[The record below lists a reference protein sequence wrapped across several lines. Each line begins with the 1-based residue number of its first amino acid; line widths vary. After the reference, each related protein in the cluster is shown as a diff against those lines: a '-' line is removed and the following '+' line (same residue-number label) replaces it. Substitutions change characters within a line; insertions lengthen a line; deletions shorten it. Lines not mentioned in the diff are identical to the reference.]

1 MTSLFSN
8 KSKGLLLLV
17 LSLYS
22 LVPFLI
28 FGSNFDLGSA
38 VLPFYGAFMTF
49 VTYSAGNQGFLV
61 TLAVLSLALLTMKF
75 SKAKLVS
82 LCLQLGLLLVLSF
95 AAKTFLKHSTESPRP
110 YSEYLVT
117 QEVVEMPE
125 VFYELPL
132 VEKNAAIAFVQDK
145 VSEWRTRHWLGE
157 TDYSFPSGHMIFVG
171 VCLAFF
177 GGLFLEA
184 KRFYLV
190 GGLLVWAGGVA
201 YSRVWL
207 GMHRPEDLA
216 GSIAFAGL
224 IYLLVPLISEQKIER
239 YLPAFLKQTS

>member
-28 FGSNFDLGSA
+28 FGSHFDLGSA
-38 VLPFYGAFMTF
+38 VLPFYGAVMTF
-49 VTYSAGNQGFLV
+49 VTYSAGNQGFLI
-61 TLAVLSLALLTMKF
+61 TLAILSLLVLTLKF

-82 LCLQLGLLLVLSF
+82 LCLQLGILLVLSF
-95 AAKTFLKHSTESPRP
+95 AAKTFLKSSTESPRP
-110 YSEYLVT
+110 YTEYLVT
-117 QEVVEMPE
+117 QEVVDMPE
-125 VFYELPL
+125 LFYELPL
-132 VEKNAAIAFVQDK
+132 EEKNVAIESVEDK

-190 GGLLVWAGGVA
+190 GGMLAWAGGVA

-216 GSIAFAGL
+216 ASIAFAGL
-224 IYLLVPLISEQKIER
+224 IYLIVPLVPTQKIEPL
-239 YLPAFLKQTS
+239 LPKFLRTD

>member
-28 FGSNFDLGSA
+28 FGSHFDLGSA
-38 VLPFYGAFMTF
+38 VLPFYGAVMTF
-49 VTYSAGNQGFLV
+49 VTYSAGNQGFLI
-61 TLAVLSLALLTMKF
+61 TLAILSLLVLTLKF

-82 LCLQLGLLLVLSF
+82 LCLQLGVLLVLSF
-95 AAKTFLKHSTESPRP
+95 AAKTFLKSSTESPRP
-110 YSEYLVT
+110 YTEYLVT
-117 QEVVEMPE
+117 QEVVDMPE
-125 VFYELPL
+125 LFYELPL
-132 VEKNAAIAFVQDK
+132 EEKNVAIESVEDK

-190 GGLLVWAGGVA
+190 GCMLAWAGGVA

-216 GSIAFAGL
+216 ASIAFAGL
-224 IYLLVPLISEQKIER
+224 IYLLVPLVPTQKIEPL
-239 YLPAFLKQTS
+239 LPKFLRTT

>member
-28 FGSNFDLGSA
+28 FGSHFDLGSS
-38 VLPFYGAFMTF
+38 VLPFYGAVMTF
-49 VTYSAGNQGFLV
+49 VTYSAGNQGFLI
-61 TLAVLSLALLTMKF
+61 TLATLSLLVLTLKF

-82 LCLQLGLLLVLSF
+82 LCLQLGVLLVLSF
-95 AAKTFLKHSTESPRP
+95 AAKTFLKSSTESPRP
-110 YSEYLVT
+110 YTEYLVT
-117 QEVVEMPE
+117 QEVVDMPE
-125 VFYELPL
+125 LFYELPL
-132 VEKNAAIAFVQDK
+132 EEKNVAIESVEDK

-190 GGLLVWAGGVA
+190 GSMLAWAGGVA

-216 GSIAFAGL
+216 ASIAFAGL
-224 IYLLVPLISEQKIER
+224 IYLLVPLVPTQKIEPL
-239 YLPAFLKQTS
+239 LPKFLRTT

>member
-1 MTSLFSN
+1 ML
-8 KSKGLLLLV
+8 
-17 LSLYS
+17 
-22 LVPFLI
+22 
-28 FGSNFDLGSA
+28 
-38 VLPFYGAFMTF
+38 
-49 VTYSAGNQGFLV
+49 
-61 TLAVLSLALLTMKF
+61 TLKF

-82 LCLQLGLLLVLSF
+82 LCLQLGVLLVLSF
-95 AAKTFLKHSTESPRP
+95 AAKTFLKSSTESPRP
-110 YSEYLVT
+110 YTEYLVT
-117 QEVVEMPE
+117 QEVVDMPE
-125 VFYELPL
+125 LFYELPL
-132 VEKNAAIAFVQDK
+132 EEKNVAIESVEDK

-190 GGLLVWAGGVA
+190 GSMLAWAGGVA

-216 GSIAFAGL
+216 ASIAFAGL
-224 IYLLVPLISEQKIER
+224 IYLLVPLVPTQKIEPL
-239 YLPAFLKQTS
+239 LPKFLRTA

>member
-28 FGSNFDLGSA
+28 FGSHFDLGSA
-38 VLPFYGAFMTF
+38 VLPFYGAVMTF
-49 VTYSAGNQGFLV
+49 VTYSAGNQGFLI
-61 TLAVLSLALLTMKF
+61 TLAILSLLVLTLKF

-82 LCLQLGLLLVLSF
+82 LCLQLGILLVLSF
-95 AAKTFLKHSTESPRP
+95 AAKTFLKSSTESPRP
-110 YSEYLVT
+110 YTEYLVT
-117 QEVVEMPE
+117 QEVVDMPE
-125 VFYELPL
+125 LFYELPL
-132 VEKNAAIAFVQDK
+132 EEKNVAIESVEDK
-145 VSEWRTRHWLGE
+145 VSDWRTRHWLGE

-190 GGLLVWAGGVA
+190 GGMLAWAGGVA

-216 GSIAFAGL
+216 ASIAFAGL
-224 IYLLVPLISEQKIER
+224 IYLLVPLVPTQKIEPL
-239 YLPAFLKQTS
+239 LPKFLRTD

>member
-22 LVPFLI
+22 LVPFLN
-28 FGSNFDLGSA
+28 FGSHFDLGSA
-38 VLPFYGAFMTF
+38 VLPFYGAVMTF
-49 VTYSAGNQGFLV
+49 VTYSAGNQGFLI
-61 TLAVLSLALLTMKF
+61 TLAVLSLLVLTLKF

-82 LCLQLGLLLVLSF
+82 LCLQLGVLLVLSF
-95 AAKTFLKHSTESPRP
+95 AAKTFLKSSTESPRP
-110 YSEYLVT
+110 YTEYLVI
-117 QEVVEMPE
+117 QEVVDMPE
-125 VFYELPL
+125 LFYELRL
-132 VEKNAAIAFVQDK
+132 EEKNVVIESVEDK

-177 GGLFLEA
+177 GGLFLEV

-190 GGLLVWAGGVA
+190 GGMLAWAGGVA

-216 GSIAFAGL
+216 ASIAFAGL
-224 IYLLVPLISEQKIER
+224 IYLLVPLVPTQKIEPL
-239 YLPAFLKQTS
+239 LPKFLRTA

>member
-1 MTSLFSN
+1 MTSLFFN

-28 FGSNFDLGSA
+28 FGSHFDLGSA
-38 VLPFYGAFMTF
+38 VLPFYGAVMTF
-49 VTYSAGNQGFLV
+49 VTYSAGNQGFLI
-61 TLAVLSLALLTMKF
+61 TLAVLSLLVLTLKF

-82 LCLQLGLLLVLSF
+82 LCLQLGVLLVLSF
-95 AAKTFLKHSTESPRP
+95 AAKTFLKSSTESPRP
-110 YSEYLVT
+110 YTEYLVT
-117 QEVVEMPE
+117 QEVVDMPE
-125 VFYELPL
+125 LFYELPL
-132 VEKNAAIAFVQDK
+132 EEKNVAIESVEDK

-190 GGLLVWAGGVA
+190 GSMLAWAGGVA

-216 GSIAFAGL
+216 ASIAFAGL
-224 IYLLVPLISEQKIER
+224 IYLLVPLVPTQKIEPL
-239 YLPAFLKQTS
+239 LPTFLRTT

>member
-8 KSKGLLLLV
+8 KSKCLLLLV

-28 FGSNFDLGSA
+28 FGSHFDLGSA
-38 VLPFYGAFMTF
+38 VLPFYGAVMTF
-49 VTYSAGNQGFLV
+49 VTYSAGNQGFLI
-61 TLAVLSLALLTMKF
+61 TLAVLSLLVLTLKF

-82 LCLQLGLLLVLSF
+82 LCLQLGVLLVLSF
-95 AAKTFLKHSTESPRP
+95 AAKTFLKSSTESPRP
-110 YSEYLVT
+110 YTEYLVT
-117 QEVVEMPE
+117 QEVVDMPE
-125 VFYELPL
+125 LFYELPL
-132 VEKNAAIAFVQDK
+132 EEKNVAIESVEDK

-190 GGLLVWAGGVA
+190 GSMLAWAGGVA

-216 GSIAFAGL
+216 ASIAFAGL
-224 IYLLVPLISEQKIER
+224 IYLLVPLVPTQKIEPL
-239 YLPAFLKQTS
+239 LPKFLRTA

>member
-1 MTSLFSN
+1 MTSLFFN

-28 FGSNFDLGSA
+28 FGSHFDLGSA
-38 VLPFYGAFMTF
+38 VLPFYGAVMTF
-49 VTYSAGNQGFLV
+49 VTYSAGNQGFLI
-61 TLAVLSLALLTMKF
+61 TLAILSLLVLTLKF

-82 LCLQLGLLLVLSF
+82 LCLQLGILLVLSF
-95 AAKTFLKHSTESPRP
+95 AAKTFLKSSTESPRP
-110 YSEYLVT
+110 YTEYLVT
-117 QEVVEMPE
+117 QEVVDMPE
-125 VFYELPL
+125 LFYELPL
-132 VEKNAAIAFVQDK
+132 EEKNVAIESVEDK

-190 GGLLVWAGGVA
+190 GGMLAWAGGVA

-216 GSIAFAGL
+216 ASIAFAGL
-224 IYLLVPLISEQKIER
+224 IYLLVPLVPTQKIEPL
-239 YLPAFLKQTS
+239 LPKFLRTD

>member
-22 LVPFLI
+22 LIPFLI
-28 FGSNFDLGSA
+28 FGSDFDLGSA
-38 VLPFYGAFMTF
+38 VLPFYGAFITF

-61 TLAVLSLALLTMKF
+61 TLAILSLVLFTMKF

-117 QEVVEMPE
+117 QEVVDMPE

-132 VEKNAAIAFVQDK
+132 VEKNAAIESVQDK

-177 GGLFLEA
+177 GGLLLEA

-216 GSIAFAGL
+216 ASIAFAGL
-224 IYLLVPLISEQKIER
+224 IYLLVPLVPTQKIEPL
-239 YLPAFLKQTS
+239 LPKFLRTD

>member
-28 FGSNFDLGSA
+28 FGSHFDLGSA
-38 VLPFYGAFMTF
+38 VLPFYGAVMTF
-49 VTYSAGNQGFLV
+49 VTYSAGNQGFLI
-61 TLAVLSLALLTMKF
+61 TLAVLSLLVLTLKF

-82 LCLQLGLLLVLSF
+82 LCLQLGVLLVLSF
-95 AAKTFLKHSTESPRP
+95 SAKTFLKSSTESPRP
-110 YSEYLVT
+110 YTEYLVT
-117 QEVVEMPE
+117 QEVVDMPE
-125 VFYELPL
+125 LFYELPL
-132 VEKNAAIAFVQDK
+132 EEKNVAIESVEDK

-190 GGLLVWAGGVA
+190 GSMLAWAGGVA

-216 GSIAFAGL
+216 ASIAFAGL
-224 IYLLVPLISEQKIER
+224 IYLLVPLVPTQKIEPL
-239 YLPAFLKQTS
+239 LPKFLRTA

>member
-28 FGSNFDLGSA
+28 FGSHFDLGSA
-38 VLPFYGAFMTF
+38 VLPFYGAVMTF
-49 VTYSAGNQGFLV
+49 VTYSAGNQGFLI
-61 TLAVLSLALLTMKF
+61 TLAVLSLLVLTLKF

-82 LCLQLGLLLVLSF
+82 LCLQLGVLLVLSF
-95 AAKTFLKHSTESPRP
+95 AAKTFLKSSTESPRP
-110 YSEYLVT
+110 YTEYLVT
-117 QEVVEMPE
+117 QEVVDMPE
-125 VFYELPL
+125 LFYELPL
-132 VEKNAAIAFVQDK
+132 EEKNVAIESVEDK

-190 GGLLVWAGGVA
+190 GSMLAWAGGVA

-216 GSIAFAGL
+216 ASIAFAGL
-224 IYLLVPLISEQKIER
+224 IYLLVPLVPTQKIEPL
-239 YLPAFLKQTS
+239 LPKFLRTA

>member
-22 LVPFLI
+22 LVPFLN
-28 FGSNFDLGSA
+28 FGSHFDLGSA
-38 VLPFYGAFMTF
+38 VLPFYGAVMTF
-49 VTYSAGNQGFLV
+49 VTYSAGNQGFLI
-61 TLAVLSLALLTMKF
+61 TLAVLSLLVLTLKF

-82 LCLQLGLLLVLSF
+82 LCLQLGVLLVLSF
-95 AAKTFLKHSTESPRP
+95 AAKTFLKSSTESPRP
-110 YSEYLVT
+110 YTEYLVI
-117 QEVVEMPE
+117 QEVVDMPE
-125 VFYELPL
+125 LFYELPL
-132 VEKNAAIAFVQDK
+132 EEKNVAIKSVEDK

-190 GGLLVWAGGVA
+190 GGMLAWAGGVA
-201 YSRVWL
+201 YSRVWI

-216 GSIAFAGL
+216 ASIAFAGL
-224 IYLLVPLISEQKIER
+224 TYLLVPLVPTQKIEPL
-239 YLPAFLKQTS
+239 LPKFLRTA

>member
-28 FGSNFDLGSA
+28 FGSHFDLGSA
-38 VLPFYGAFMTF
+38 VLPFYGAVMTF
-49 VTYSAGNQGFLV
+49 VTYSAGNQGFLI
-61 TLAVLSLALLTMKF
+61 TLAVLSLLVLTLKF

-82 LCLQLGLLLVLSF
+82 LCLQLGVLLVLSF
-95 AAKTFLKHSTESPRP
+95 AAKTFLKSSTESPRP
-110 YSEYLVT
+110 YTEYLVT
-117 QEVVEMPE
+117 QEVVDMPE
-125 VFYELPL
+125 LFYELPL
-132 VEKNAAIAFVQDK
+132 EEKNVAIESVEDK

-190 GGLLVWAGGVA
+190 GGMLAWAGGVA

-216 GSIAFAGL
+216 ASIAFAGL
-224 IYLLVPLISEQKIER
+224 IYLLVPLVPTEKIEPL
-239 YLPAFLKQTS
+239 LPKFLRTV

>member
-28 FGSNFDLGSA
+28 FGSHFDLGSA
-38 VLPFYGAFMTF
+38 VLPFYGAVMTF
-49 VTYSAGNQGFLV
+49 VTYSAGNQGFLI
-61 TLAVLSLALLTMKF
+61 TLAVLSLLVLTLKF

-82 LCLQLGLLLVLSF
+82 LCLQLGVLLVLSF
-95 AAKTFLKHSTESPRP
+95 AAKTFLKSSTESPRP
-110 YSEYLVT
+110 YTEYLVT
-117 QEVVEMPE
+117 QEVVDMPE
-125 VFYELPL
+125 LFYELPL
-132 VEKNAAIAFVQDK
+132 EEKNVAIESVEDK

-190 GGLLVWAGGVA
+190 GSMLAWAGGVA

-216 GSIAFAGL
+216 ASIAFAGL
-224 IYLLVPLISEQKIER
+224 IYLLVPLVPTQKIEPL
-239 YLPAFLKQTS
+239 LPKFLRTT

>member
-1 MTSLFSN
+1 MTPLFSN

-28 FGSNFDLGSA
+28 FGSHFDLGSA
-38 VLPFYGAFMTF
+38 VLPFYGAVMTF
-49 VTYSAGNQGFLV
+49 VTYSAGNQGFLI
-61 TLAVLSLALLTMKF
+61 TLAVLSLLVLTLKF

-82 LCLQLGLLLVLSF
+82 LCLQLGVLLVLSF
-95 AAKTFLKHSTESPRP
+95 AAKTFLKSSTESPRP
-110 YSEYLVT
+110 YTEYLVT
-117 QEVVEMPE
+117 QEVVDMPE
-125 VFYELPL
+125 LFYELPL
-132 VEKNAAIAFVQDK
+132 EEKNVAIESVEDK

-190 GGLLVWAGGVA
+190 GSMLAWAGGVA

-216 GSIAFAGL
+216 ASIAFAGL
-224 IYLLVPLISEQKIER
+224 IYLLVPLVPTQKIEPL
-239 YLPAFLKQTS
+239 LPKFLRTA

>member
-1 MTSLFSN
+1 MTSLFSY

-28 FGSNFDLGSA
+28 FGSHFDLGSA
-38 VLPFYGAFMTF
+38 VLPFYGAVMTF
-49 VTYSAGNQGFLV
+49 VTYSAGNQGFLI
-61 TLAVLSLALLTMKF
+61 TLAVLSLLVLTLKF

-82 LCLQLGLLLVLSF
+82 LCLQLGVLLVLSF
-95 AAKTFLKHSTESPRP
+95 AAKTFLKSSTESPRP
-110 YSEYLVT
+110 YTEYLVT
-117 QEVVEMPE
+117 QEVVDMPE
-125 VFYELPL
+125 LFYELPL
-132 VEKNAAIAFVQDK
+132 EEKNVAIESVEDK

-190 GGLLVWAGGVA
+190 GSMLAWAGGVA

-216 GSIAFAGL
+216 ASIAFAGL
-224 IYLLVPLISEQKIER
+224 IYLLVPLVPTQKIEPL
-239 YLPAFLKQTS
+239 LPKFLRTT

>member
-22 LVPFLI
+22 LIPFLI
-28 FGSNFDLGSA
+28 FGSDFDLGSA
-38 VLPFYGAFMTF
+38 VLPFYGAFITF

-61 TLAVLSLALLTMKF
+61 TLAILSLVLFTMKF

-95 AAKTFLKHSTESPRP
+95 AAKTFLKSSTESPRP
-110 YSEYLVT
+110 YTEYLVT
-117 QEVVEMPE
+117 QEVVDMPE
-125 VFYELPL
+125 LFYELPL
-132 VEKNAAIAFVQDK
+132 EEKNVAIESVEDK

-190 GGLLVWAGGVA
+190 GGMLAWAGGVA

-216 GSIAFAGL
+216 ASIAFAGL
-224 IYLLVPLISEQKIER
+224 IYLLVPLVPTQKIEPL
-239 YLPAFLKQTS
+239 LPKFLRTD

>member
-28 FGSNFDLGSA
+28 FGSHFDLGSA
-38 VLPFYGAFMTF
+38 VLPFYGTVMTF
-49 VTYSAGNQGFLV
+49 VTYSAGNQGFLI
-61 TLAVLSLALLTMKF
+61 TLAVLSLLVLTLKF

-82 LCLQLGLLLVLSF
+82 LCLQLGVLLVLSF
-95 AAKTFLKHSTESPRP
+95 AAKTFLKSSTESPRP
-110 YSEYLVT
+110 YTEYLVT
-117 QEVVEMPE
+117 QEVVDMPE
-125 VFYELPL
+125 LFYELPL
-132 VEKNAAIAFVQDK
+132 EEKNVAIESVEDK

-190 GGLLVWAGGVA
+190 GSMLAWAGGVA

-216 GSIAFAGL
+216 ASIAFAGL
-224 IYLLVPLISEQKIER
+224 IYLLVPLVPTQKIEPL
-239 YLPAFLKQTS
+239 LPKFLRTA

>member
-28 FGSNFDLGSA
+28 FGSHFDLGSA
-38 VLPFYGAFMTF
+38 VLPFYGAVMTF
-49 VTYSAGNQGFLV
+49 VTYSAGNQGFLI
-61 TLAVLSLALLTMKF
+61 TLAILSLLVLTLKF

-82 LCLQLGLLLVLSF
+82 LCLQLGILLVLSF
-95 AAKTFLKHSTESPRP
+95 AAKTFLKSSTESPRP
-110 YSEYLVT
+110 YTEYLVT
-117 QEVVEMPE
+117 QEVVDMPE
-125 VFYELPL
+125 LFYELPL
-132 VEKNAAIAFVQDK
+132 EEKNVAIESVEDK

-190 GGLLVWAGGVA
+190 GGMLAWAGGVA

-216 GSIAFAGL
+216 ASIAFAGL
-224 IYLLVPLISEQKIER
+224 IYLLVPLVPTQKIEPL
-239 YLPAFLKQTS
+239 LPKFLRKD

>member
-1 MTSLFSN
+1 
-8 KSKGLLLLV
+8 
-17 LSLYS
+17 
-22 LVPFLI
+22 LI
-28 FGSNFDLGSA
+28 FGSHFDLGSA
-38 VLPFYGAFMTF
+38 VLPFYGAVMTF
-49 VTYSAGNQGFLV
+49 VTYSAGNQGFLI
-61 TLAVLSLALLTMKF
+61 TLAILSLLVLTLKF

-82 LCLQLGLLLVLSF
+82 LCLQLGVLLVLSF
-95 AAKTFLKHSTESPRP
+95 AAKTFLKSSTESPRP
-110 YSEYLVT
+110 YTEYLVT
-117 QEVVEMPE
+117 QEVVDMPE
-125 VFYELPL
+125 LFYELPL
-132 VEKNAAIAFVQDK
+132 EEKNVAIESVEDK

-190 GGLLVWAGGVA
+190 GSMLAWAGGVA

-216 GSIAFAGL
+216 ASIAFAGL
-224 IYLLVPLISEQKIER
+224 IYLLVPLVPAQKIEPL
-239 YLPAFLKQTS
+239 LPKFLRTA

>member
-28 FGSNFDLGSA
+28 FGSHFDLGSA
-38 VLPFYGAFMTF
+38 VLPFYGAVMTF
-49 VTYSAGNQGFLV
+49 VTYSAGNQGFLI
-61 TLAVLSLALLTMKF
+61 TLAILSLLVLTLKF

-82 LCLQLGLLLVLSF
+82 LCLQLGILLVLSF
-95 AAKTFLKHSTESPRP
+95 AAKTFLKSSTESPRP
-110 YSEYLVT
+110 YTEYLVT
-117 QEVVEMPE
+117 QEVVDMPE
-125 VFYELPL
+125 LFYELPL
-132 VEKNAAIAFVQDK
+132 EEKNVAIESVEDK

-190 GGLLVWAGGVA
+190 GGMLAWAGGVA

-216 GSIAFAGL
+216 ASIAFAGL
-224 IYLLVPLISEQKIER
+224 IYLLVPLVPMQKIEPL
-239 YLPAFLKQTS
+239 LPKFLRTD

>member
-22 LVPFLI
+22 LVPFFI
-28 FGSNFDLGSA
+28 FGSHFDLGSA
-38 VLPFYGAFMTF
+38 VLPFYGAVMTF
-49 VTYSAGNQGFLV
+49 VTYSAGNQGFLI
-61 TLAVLSLALLTMKF
+61 TLAVLSLLVLTLKF

-82 LCLQLGLLLVLSF
+82 LCLQLGVLLVLSF
-95 AAKTFLKHSTESPRP
+95 AAKTFLKSSTESPRP
-110 YSEYLVT
+110 YTEYLVT
-117 QEVVEMPE
+117 QEVVDMPE
-125 VFYELPL
+125 LFYELPL
-132 VEKNAAIAFVQDK
+132 EEKNVAIESVEDK

-190 GGLLVWAGGVA
+190 GSMLAWAGGVA

-216 GSIAFAGL
+216 ASIAFAGL
-224 IYLLVPLISEQKIER
+224 IYLLVPLVPTQKIEPL
-239 YLPAFLKQTS
+239 LPKFLRTA

>member
-22 LVPFLI
+22 LVPFLN
-28 FGSNFDLGSA
+28 FGSHFDLGSA
-38 VLPFYGAFMTF
+38 VLPFYGAVMTF
-49 VTYSAGNQGFLV
+49 VTYSAGNQGFLI
-61 TLAVLSLALLTMKF
+61 TLAVLSLLVLTLKF

-82 LCLQLGLLLVLSF
+82 LCLQLGVLLVLSF
-95 AAKTFLKHSTESPRP
+95 AAKTFLKSSTESPRP
-110 YSEYLVT
+110 YTEYLVT
-117 QEVVEMPE
+117 EEVVDMPE
-125 VFYELPL
+125 LFYELPL
-132 VEKNAAIAFVQDK
+132 EEKNVAIESVEDK

-177 GGLFLEA
+177 GGLFLEV

-190 GGLLVWAGGVA
+190 GGMLAWAGGVA

-216 GSIAFAGL
+216 ASIAFAGL
-224 IYLLVPLISEQKIER
+224 IYLLVPLVPTQKIEPL
-239 YLPAFLKQTS
+239 LPKFLRTA

>member
-28 FGSNFDLGSA
+28 FGSHFDLGSA
-38 VLPFYGAFMTF
+38 VLPFYGAVMTF
-49 VTYSAGNQGFLV
+49 VTYSAGNQGFLI
-61 TLAVLSLALLTMKF
+61 TLAALSLLVLTLKF

-82 LCLQLGLLLVLSF
+82 LCLQLGVLLVLSF
-95 AAKTFLKHSTESPRP
+95 AAKTFLKSSTESPRP
-110 YSEYLVT
+110 YTEYLVT
-117 QEVVEMPE
+117 QEVVDMPE
-125 VFYELPL
+125 LFYELPL
-132 VEKNAAIAFVQDK
+132 EEKNVAIESVEDK

-190 GGLLVWAGGVA
+190 GSMLAWAGGVA

-216 GSIAFAGL
+216 ASIAFAGL
-224 IYLLVPLISEQKIER
+224 IYLLVPLVPTQKIEPL
-239 YLPAFLKQTS
+239 LPKFLRTA

>member
-28 FGSNFDLGSA
+28 FGSHFDLGSA
-38 VLPFYGAFMTF
+38 VLPFYGAVMTF
-49 VTYSAGNQGFLV
+49 VTYSAGNQGFLI
-61 TLAVLSLALLTMKF
+61 TLAVLSLLVLTLKF

-82 LCLQLGLLLVLSF
+82 LCLQLGVLLVLSF
-95 AAKTFLKHSTESPRP
+95 AAKTFLKSSTESPRP
-110 YSEYLVT
+110 YTEYLVT
-117 QEVVEMPE
+117 QEVVDMPE
-125 VFYELPL
+125 LFYELPL
-132 VEKNAAIAFVQDK
+132 EEKNVAIESVEDK

-190 GGLLVWAGGVA
+190 GGMLAWAGGVA

-216 GSIAFAGL
+216 ASIAFAGL
-224 IYLLVPLISEQKIER
+224 IYLLVPLVPTQKIEPL
-239 YLPAFLKQTS
+239 LPKFLRTT

>member
-1 MTSLFSN
+1 MTSLFSY

-22 LVPFLI
+22 LAPFLI
-28 FGSNFDLGSA
+28 FGSHFDLGSA
-38 VLPFYGAFMTF
+38 VLPFYGAVMTF
-49 VTYSAGNQGFLV
+49 VTYSAGNQGFLI
-61 TLAVLSLALLTMKF
+61 TLAVLSLLVLTLKF

-82 LCLQLGLLLVLSF
+82 LCLQLGVLLVLSF
-95 AAKTFLKHSTESPRP
+95 AAKTFLKSSTESPRP
-110 YSEYLVT
+110 YTEYLVI
-117 QEVVEMPE
+117 QEVVDMPE
-125 VFYELPL
+125 LFYELPL
-132 VEKNAAIAFVQDK
+132 EEKNVAIKSVEDK

-190 GGLLVWAGGVA
+190 GGMLAWAGGVA
-201 YSRVWL
+201 YSRVWI

-216 GSIAFAGL
+216 ASIAFAGL
-224 IYLLVPLISEQKIER
+224 TYLLVPLVPTQKIEPL
-239 YLPAFLKQTS
+239 LPKFLRTT

>member
-22 LVPFLI
+22 LVPFLN
-28 FGSNFDLGSA
+28 FGSHFDLGSA
-38 VLPFYGAFMTF
+38 VLPFYGAVMTF
-49 VTYSAGNQGFLV
+49 VTYSAGNQGFLI
-61 TLAVLSLALLTMKF
+61 TLAVLSLLVLTLKF

-82 LCLQLGLLLVLSF
+82 LCLQLGVLLVLSF
-95 AAKTFLKHSTESPRP
+95 AAKTFLKSSTESPRP
-110 YSEYLVT
+110 YTEYLVT
-117 QEVVEMPE
+117 EEVVDMPE
-125 VFYELPL
+125 LFYELRL
-132 VEKNAAIAFVQDK
+132 EEKNVVIESVEDK

-177 GGLFLEA
+177 GGLFLEV

-190 GGLLVWAGGVA
+190 GGMLAWAGGVA

-216 GSIAFAGL
+216 ASIAFAGL
-224 IYLLVPLISEQKIER
+224 IYLLVPLVPTQKIEPL
-239 YLPAFLKQTS
+239 LPKFLRTA

>member
-1 MTSLFSN
+1 MTSLFSK

-38 VLPFYGAFMTF
+38 VLPFYGAVMTF
-49 VTYSAGNQGFLV
+49 VTYSAGNQGFLI
-61 TLAVLSLALLTMKF
+61 TLAVLSLLVLTLKF

-82 LCLQLGLLLVLSF
+82 LCLQLGVLLVLSF
-95 AAKTFLKHSTESPRP
+95 AAKTFLKSSTESPRP
-110 YSEYLVT
+110 YTEYLVT
-117 QEVVEMPE
+117 QEVVDMPE
-125 VFYELPL
+125 LFYELPL
-132 VEKNAAIAFVQDK
+132 EEKNVAIESVEDK

-190 GGLLVWAGGVA
+190 GGMLAWAGGVA

-207 GMHRPEDLA
+207 GMHRPEDLVV
-216 GSIAFAGL
+216 SIAFAGL
-224 IYLLVPLISEQKIER
+224 IYLLVPLVPTHKIEPL
-239 YLPAFLKQTS
+239 LPKFLRTA

>member
-28 FGSNFDLGSA
+28 FGSHFNLGSA
-38 VLPFYGAFMTF
+38 VLPFYGAVMTF
-49 VTYSAGNQGFLV
+49 VTYSAGNQGFLI
-61 TLAVLSLALLTMKF
+61 TLAALSLLVLTLKF

-82 LCLQLGLLLVLSF
+82 LCLQLGVLLVLSF
-95 AAKTFLKHSTESPRP
+95 AAKTFLKSSTESPRP
-110 YSEYLVT
+110 YTEYLVT
-117 QEVVEMPE
+117 QEVVDMPE
-125 VFYELPL
+125 LFYELPL
-132 VEKNAAIAFVQDK
+132 EEKNIAIESVEDK

-190 GGLLVWAGGVA
+190 GGMLAWAGGVA

-216 GSIAFAGL
+216 ASIAFAGL
-224 IYLLVPLISEQKIER
+224 IYLLVPLVPTQKIEPL
-239 YLPAFLKQTS
+239 LPKFLRTA

>member
-28 FGSNFDLGSA
+28 FGSHFNLGSA
-38 VLPFYGAFMTF
+38 VLPFYGAVMTF
-49 VTYSAGNQGFLV
+49 VTYSAGNQGFLI
-61 TLAVLSLALLTMKF
+61 TLAVLSLLVLTLKF

-82 LCLQLGLLLVLSF
+82 LCLQLGVLLVLSF
-95 AAKTFLKHSTESPRP
+95 AAKTFLKSSTESPRP
-110 YSEYLVT
+110 YTEYLVT
-117 QEVVEMPE
+117 QEVVDMPE
-125 VFYELPL
+125 LFYELPL
-132 VEKNAAIAFVQDK
+132 EEKNVAIESVEDK

-190 GGLLVWAGGVA
+190 GSMLAWAGGVA

-216 GSIAFAGL
+216 ASIAFAGL
-224 IYLLVPLISEQKIER
+224 IYLLVPLVPTQKIEPL
-239 YLPAFLKQTS
+239 LPKFLRTA

>member
-1 MTSLFSN
+1 MTSLFFN

-28 FGSNFDLGSA
+28 FGSHFDLGSA
-38 VLPFYGAFMTF
+38 VLPFYGAVMTF
-49 VTYSAGNQGFLV
+49 VTYSAGNQGFLI
-61 TLAVLSLALLTMKF
+61 TLAVLSLLVLTLKF

-82 LCLQLGLLLVLSF
+82 LCLQLGVLLVLSF
-95 AAKTFLKHSTESPRP
+95 AAKTFLKSSTESPRP
-110 YSEYLVT
+110 YTEYLVT
-117 QEVVEMPE
+117 QEVVDMPE
-125 VFYELPL
+125 LFYELPL
-132 VEKNAAIAFVQDK
+132 EEKNVAIESVEDK

-190 GGLLVWAGGVA
+190 GSMLAWAGGVA

-216 GSIAFAGL
+216 ASIAFAGL
-224 IYLLVPLISEQKIER
+224 IYLLVPLVPTQKIEPL
-239 YLPAFLKQTS
+239 LPKFLRTA

>member
-1 MTSLFSN
+1 MTSLFSY

-28 FGSNFDLGSA
+28 FGSHFDLGSA
-38 VLPFYGAFMTF
+38 VLPFYGAVMTF
-49 VTYSAGNQGFLV
+49 VTYSAGNQGFLI
-61 TLAVLSLALLTMKF
+61 TLAVLSLLVLTLKF

-82 LCLQLGLLLVLSF
+82 LCLQLGVLLVLSF
-95 AAKTFLKHSTESPRP
+95 AAKTFLKSSTESPRP
-110 YSEYLVT
+110 YTEYLVT
-117 QEVVEMPE
+117 QEVVDMPE
-125 VFYELPL
+125 LFYELPL
-132 VEKNAAIAFVQDK
+132 EEKNVAIESVEDK

-190 GGLLVWAGGVA
+190 GSMLAWAGGVA

-216 GSIAFAGL
+216 ASIAFAGL
-224 IYLLVPLISEQKIER
+224 IYLLVPLVPTQKIEPL
-239 YLPAFLKQTS
+239 LPKFLRTA

>member
-28 FGSNFDLGSA
+28 FGSHFDLGSA
-38 VLPFYGAFMTF
+38 VLPFYGAVMTF
-49 VTYSAGNQGFLV
+49 VTYSAGNQGFLI
-61 TLAVLSLALLTMKF
+61 TLTVLSLLVLTLKF

-82 LCLQLGLLLVLSF
+82 LCLQLGVLLVLSF
-95 AAKTFLKHSTESPRP
+95 AAKTFLKSSTESPRP
-110 YSEYLVT
+110 YTEYLVT
-117 QEVVEMPE
+117 QEVVDMPE
-125 VFYELPL
+125 LFYELPL
-132 VEKNAAIAFVQDK
+132 EEKNVAIESVEDK

-190 GGLLVWAGGVA
+190 GGMLAWAGGVA

-216 GSIAFAGL
+216 ASIAFAGL
-224 IYLLVPLISEQKIER
+224 IYLLVPLVPTEKIEPL
-239 YLPAFLKQTS
+239 LPKFLRTV

>member
-1 MTSLFSN
+1 MTSLFSY

-28 FGSNFDLGSA
+28 FGSHFDLGSA
-38 VLPFYGAFMTF
+38 VLPFYGAVMTF
-49 VTYSAGNQGFLV
+49 VTYSAGNQGFLI
-61 TLAVLSLALLTMKF
+61 TLAVLSLLVLTLKF

-82 LCLQLGLLLVLSF
+82 LCLQLGVLLVLSF
-95 AAKTFLKHSTESPRP
+95 AAKTFLKSSTESPRP
-110 YSEYLVT
+110 YTEYLVT
-117 QEVVEMPE
+117 EEVVDMPE
-125 VFYELPL
+125 LFYELPL
-132 VEKNAAIAFVQDK
+132 EEKHVAIESVEDK

-177 GGLFLEA
+177 GGLFLEV

-190 GGLLVWAGGVA
+190 GGMLAWAGGVA

-216 GSIAFAGL
+216 ASIAFAGL
-224 IYLLVPLISEQKIER
+224 IYLLVPLVPTQKIEPL
-239 YLPAFLKQTS
+239 LPKFLRTA

>member
-28 FGSNFDLGSA
+28 FGSYFDLGSA
-38 VLPFYGAFMTF
+38 VLPFYGAVMTF
-49 VTYSAGNQGFLV
+49 VTYSAGNQGFLI
-61 TLAVLSLALLTMKF
+61 TLAVLSLLVLTLKF

-82 LCLQLGLLLVLSF
+82 LCLQLGVLLVLSF
-95 AAKTFLKHSTESPRP
+95 AAKTFLKSSTESPRP
-110 YSEYLVT
+110 YTEYLVT
-117 QEVVEMPE
+117 QEVVDMPE
-125 VFYELPL
+125 LFYELPL
-132 VEKNAAIAFVQDK
+132 EEKNVAIESVGDK

-190 GGLLVWAGGVA
+190 GSMLAWAGGVA

-216 GSIAFAGL
+216 ASIAFAGL
-224 IYLLVPLISEQKIER
+224 IYLLVPLVPTQKIEPL
-239 YLPAFLKQTS
+239 LPEFLRTA

>member
-28 FGSNFDLGSA
+28 FGSHFDLGSA
-38 VLPFYGAFMTF
+38 VLPFYGAVMTF
-49 VTYSAGNQGFLV
+49 VTYSAGNQGFLI
-61 TLAVLSLALLTMKF
+61 TLAVLSLLVLTLKF

-82 LCLQLGLLLVLSF
+82 LCLQLGVLLVLSF
-95 AAKTFLKHSTESPRP
+95 AAKTFLKSSTESPRP
-110 YSEYLVT
+110 YTEYLVT

-125 VFYELPL
+125 LFYELPL
-132 VEKNAAIAFVQDK
+132 VEKNAAIESVQDK
-145 VSEWRTRHWLGE
+145 VSDWRTRHWLGE

-177 GGLFLEA
+177 GGFFLEA

-216 GSIAFAGL
+216 ASIAFAGL
-224 IYLLVPLISEQKIER
+224 IYLLVPLIPTKKIEPL
-239 YLPAFLKQTS
+239 LPQFLRES